1 MVKDVNGLHAAAK
14 AALVIGNAGELLKL

>member
-1 MVKDVNGLHAAAK
+1 MVKDVGGLHAAAK